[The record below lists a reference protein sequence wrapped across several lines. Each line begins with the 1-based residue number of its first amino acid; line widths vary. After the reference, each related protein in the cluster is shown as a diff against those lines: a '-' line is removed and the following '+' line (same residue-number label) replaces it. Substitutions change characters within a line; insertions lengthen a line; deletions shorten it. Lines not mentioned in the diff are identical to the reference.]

1 MGVATSH
8 ENLICKKQAADQ
20 GRPEYPRGCL
30 WYSRQEMSTK
40 ETGQEGGRQNDPENA
55 RNAVLTLLS
64 YRQEHVIK
72 TH

>member
-8 ENLICKKQAADQ
+8 YNLICKNRQQTSEDQ
-20 GRPEYPRGCL
+20 STLGCL
-30 WYSRQEMSTK
+30 RYSRQEMSTE
-40 ETGQEGGRQNDPENA
+40 ETGQEGGRHNDPENA

-64 YRQEHVIK
+64 YRQVHVIK